1 MISAH
6 SSADVCSRCTQRL
19 KFSASSV
26 AKTRAKL
33 VQISNN
39 VEQTDTT
46 VRVSE
51 TGEELLD
58 IVVSNSWVKLVLAT
72 VLLLCI
78 A

>member
-6 SSADVCSRCTQRL
+6 SSTDVCSRCTHRL

-26 AKTRAKL
+26 TKTREKA

-39 VEQTDTT
+39 VDETDAR
-46 VRVSE
+46 VRKSE
-51 TGEELLD
+51 TLEELLD

-72 VLLLCI
+72 GRTFSC
-78 A
+78 

>member
-6 SSADVCSRCTQRL
+6 SSVDVCARCTQRL

-26 AKTRAKL
+26 TKKREKA

-39 VEQTDTT
+39 VDETDAR
-46 VRVSE
+46 VRKSE
-51 TGEELLD
+51 TLEELLD

-72 VLLLCI
+72 GRTFSC
-78 A
+78 

>member
-26 AKTRAKL
+26 TKTREKA

-39 VEQTDTT
+39 VDETDTR
-46 VRVSE
+46 VRKSE
-51 TGEELLD
+51 TLEELLD
-58 IVVSNSWVKLVLAT
+58 IVDTYSWVD
-72 VLLLCI
+72 
-78 A
+78 